1 MPLLEVH
8 NLNAFYGKAQVLR
21 NVSIAVSE
29 GEAVAILGPNGAGK
43 TTLLNSI
50 CGFVKV
56 EGRIVFDGKDITFLK
71 PHERIRLGITISP
84 EGRRLFP
91 EMSVEDNL
99 LIAGSSDKLDFL
111 YSLFPN
117 LREKRRERAKNLS
130 GGEQQMVAIARA
142 LMLEPK
148 LLLLDEP
155 SMGLAPIVVE
165 SIAERIE
172 TIKDELGI
180 SILLVE
186 QNTQMAFDVADRFY
200 ILASGQIVR
209 EGSIEEME
217 EIEQE
222 YFGQ

>member
-71 PHERIRLGITISP
+71 PHERVRLGITISP

-117 LREKRRERAKNLS
+117 LREKRKERARVK
-130 GGEQQMVAIARA
+130 Q
-142 LMLEPK
+142 K
-148 LLLLDEP
+148 
-155 SMGLAPIVVE
+155 
-165 SIAERIE
+165 
-172 TIKDELGI
+172 K
-180 SILLVE
+180 
-186 QNTQMAFDVADRFY
+186 
-200 ILASGQIVR
+200 
-209 EGSIEEME
+209 
-217 EIEQE
+217 
-222 YFGQ
+222 

>member
-1 MPLLEVH
+1 MPLLEVR
-8 NLNAFYGKAQVLR
+8 NLNSFYGKAHVLR
-21 NVSIAVSE
+21 DVSISVNE
-29 GEAVAILGPNGAGK
+29 GEAVAVLGPNGAGK

-50 CGFVKV
+50 LGFVRV
-56 EGRIVFDGKDITFLK
+56 EGKIIFEGKDITTLK
-71 PHERIRLGITISP
+71 PHERAKLGIAMSP

-99 LIAGSSDKLDFL
+99 LIAGSPEKLDFL

-117 LREKRRERAKNLS
+117 LREKRKEKAKNLS

-172 TIKDELGI
+172 KIKELGI
-180 SILLVE
+180 SIVLVE
-186 QNTQMAFDVADRFY
+186 QNIQMAFDVADRFY

-222 YFGQ
+222 YFG

>member
-21 NVSIAVSE
+21 DVSIAVNE
-29 GEAVAILGPNGAGK
+29 GEAVAVLGPNGAGK

-56 EGRIVFDGKDITFLK
+56 EGEIVFEEKDITDLK
-71 PHERIRLGITISP
+71 PHERVRLGIAISP

-99 LIAGSSDKLDFL
+99 LIAGSSDKLEFL

-117 LREKRRERAKNLS
+117 LREKRKEKARNLS
-130 GGEQQMVAIARA
+130 GGEQQMIAIARA

-165 SIAERIE
+165 NIAERIE

-186 QNTQMAFDVADRFY
+186 QSIQMAFDVADRFY

-209 EGSIEEME
+209 EGSIEEVE

-222 YFGQ
+222 YFG

>member
-1 MPLLEVH
+1 MPLLEVQS
-8 NLNAFYGKAQVLR
+8 LNAFYGKAQVLR

-29 GEAVAILGPNGAGK
+29 GEAVAVLGPNGAGK

-56 EGRIVFDGKDITFLK
+56 EGRIVFDGKDITSLK
-71 PHERIRLGITISP
+71 PHERIRLGIAISP

-117 LREKRRERAKNLS
+117 LREKRKEKAKNLS
-130 GGEQQMVAIARA
+130 GGEQQMIAIARA

-209 EGSIEEME
+209 EGYIEEVE

-222 YFGQ
+222 YFG

>member
-8 NLNAFYGKAQVLR
+8 SLNAFYGKAQVLR

-29 GEAVAILGPNGAGK
+29 GEAVAVLGPNGAGK

-56 EGRIVFDGKDITFLK
+56 EGRIVFGGKDITSLK
-71 PHERIRLGITISP
+71 PHERIRLGIAISP

-99 LIAGSSDKLDFL
+99 LIAGSPDKLDFL

-117 LREKRRERAKNLS
+117 LREKRKEKAKNLS
-130 GGEQQMVAIARA
+130 GGEQQMIAIARA

-209 EGSIEEME
+209 EGSIEDME

-222 YFGQ
+222 YFG